1 MSLIIGAS
9 ADATSPTFDKALSE
23 PEVNLP
29 LPDSAAEVQIVLS
42 DAQIEA
48 LLTHESPLVRTFA
61 VEQVSA
67 RDDRNLLAA
76 LAARIQDEDPLVI
89 IEAISVL
96 ENKKYTEAAVAIEDC
111 FMTASGTLATVC
123 ASALGQLAP
132 ERLLAAVKSRGR
144 LDDEGFAAVATSI
157 AIMNTDETVAF
168 LSKALNRA
176 GAINEERKGALYG
189 AALLA
194 GEPTL
199 AGRVIGLAIA
209 DSHEEEPPQKFMPA
223 RAALA
228 VLSGLSTP
236 YSRQDSG
243 LELLD
248 HAREMLEKEVLPALP
263 EAAQTQ
269 LKEGMKLK
277 RAGEI
282 LLALTPLLETDLSE
296 RSKVEA
302 EQADDEMGTMPGR
315 RKGVLSALI
324 KQADAIGKLDVKAAA
339 VFVTAAAQAAI
350 IILAHDLDEASSPAM
365 VAVASALTETSPAEL
380 AAKSEDELAEI
391 FGAKGDREMRRI
403 VIAMAREH
411 FRRGH
416 TLERFARALFT
427 ADHGT
432 ALITA
437 AAEVDEPHVHSAL
450 VRAATAVKVHAE
462 ATVVDMLEDRATE
475 ASALGLVLRIAENI
489 RTERVSLI
497 LGRRFF
503 ALRDIDRSQV
513 ARTMLRC
520 ADARLLPLLKSRA
533 FIDEAEE
540 VAWAVLALVHNVE
553 ADDALTAAVERTLTD
568 RNDTERAPKLRLPL
582 GCGAC
587 GELNSYTFPRA
598 YVDVEAKDNYGDPA
612 FVGEMK
618 CKACGTV
625 DQLEPTEVAA
635 RVLTSHMLEFL
646 EIAKSGAMGPPPLVS
661 PAQTELRG
669 QKMGLAKALRE
680 LGTEIEADPEAVH
693 PRLVRARVGLIL
705 ERASVATDLEV
716 VYAQAPDSV
725 EARALQATLLMRTDE
740 TELAMKRCAE
750 AVRLMRRDEPV
761 KLYDADSPE
770 RLLNTVEDY
779 MVELELSGAAVP
791 EDIELEQARARRQTR
806 EQALNERHQAQMQA
820 MEDNQQLPAGPRPQ
834 APEASGDV
842 PKAGRNEPCPC
853 GSGKKYKKCHG
864 LK

>member
-9 ADATSPTFDKALSE
+9 ADATAPTFDKALSE
-23 PEVNLP
+23 PEVDLP
-29 LPDSAAEVQIVLS
+29 LPDSAGELQIILS
-42 DAQIEA
+42 DAQIET
-48 LLTHESPLVRTFA
+48 LLTHSSPLVRTFA

-76 LAARIQDEDPLVI
+76 LAGRIKDEDPLVV

-96 ENKKYTEAAVAIEDC
+96 ENKKYSEAAVAIEDC
-111 FMTASGTLATVC
+111 FMAASGTLATVC

-132 ERLLAAVKSRGR
+132 ERLLGAVKSRGR

-157 AIMNTDETVAF
+157 AIMNTEETVAF

-194 GEPTL
+194 GEPAL

-209 DSHEEEPPQKFMPA
+209 DSHVEEPPQKFMPA

-243 LELLD
+243 LELFD
-248 HAREMLEKEVLPALP
+248 HAREMLEQEVLPVLP
-263 EAAQTQ
+263 EAAQAQ

-277 RAGEI
+277 RADQV
-282 LLALTPLLETDLSE
+282 LLALSPLLETDLSE
-296 RSKVEA
+296 RSETEA
-302 EQADDEMGTMPGR
+302 SQADDEMGTMPGR

-324 KQADAIGKLDVKAAA
+324 KQAEAIGKLDVKAAA

-350 IILAHDLDEASSPAM
+350 IIMAHDLDEATSPAM
-365 VAVASALTETSPAEL
+365 VALAKALDTDPQGL
-380 AAKSEDELAEI
+380 AAKSDSELAEI
-391 FGAKGDREMRRI
+391 FGAKSDREMRRI
-403 VIAMAREH
+403 VTAMAREH
-411 FRRGH
+411 FRRGQS
-416 TLERFARALFT
+416 LERFARALFT
-427 ADHGT
+427 ADHGA

-437 AAEVDEPHVHSAL
+437 ASEVDEPHVHSAL
-450 VRAATAVKVHAE
+450 VRAATAVKSHAE
-462 ATVVDMLEDRATE
+462 ATVVDMLEDRGTE
-475 ASALGLVLRIAENI
+475 PNALGLVLRIAENI
-489 RTERVSLI
+489 RTERIALV
-497 LGRRFF
+497 LGRRFY
-503 ALRDIDRSQV
+503 ALRNVDRSQL

-533 FIDEAEE
+533 FQDEAEE
-540 VAWAVLALVHNVE
+540 VAWAVLALVHDVP
-553 ADDALTAAVERTLTD
+553 ADEDLNAAVNRTMKD
-568 RNDTERAPKLRLPL
+568 RSDREQAPKLRLPL
-582 GCGAC
+582 GCSAC
-587 GELNSYTFPRA
+587 GELNSYMFPRA

-618 CKACGTV
+618 CKACGTF
-625 DQLEPTEVAA
+625 DRLEPTEIAA

-646 EIAKSGAMGPPPLVS
+646 EQAKSGAMGPPPLVS
-661 PAQTELRG
+661 PAQTELHG
-669 QKMGLAKALRE
+669 QKMGLARALRE
-680 LGTEIEADPEAVH
+680 LGTEIDAQPEAVH

-705 ERASVATDLEV
+705 ERSSVATDLEV
-716 VYAQAPDSV
+716 VYAHAPDSV
-725 EARALQATLLMRTDE
+725 EARALQATLLMRTNE
-740 TELAMKRCAE
+740 TELAMTRCAE
-750 AVRLMRRDEPV
+750 AVRLMRGDEPAR
-761 KLYDADSPE
+761 LYDADSPE
-770 RLLNTVEDY
+770 RLLTTVEDY

-791 EDIELEQARARRQTR
+791 EDITLDAGRYRREVR
-806 EQALNERHQAQMQA
+806 EQELTERHQAQMQSLQ
-820 MEDNQQLPAGPRPQ
+820 ENQQLPAGP
-834 APEASGDV
+834 APAPDAAANTH
-842 PKAGRNEPCPC
+842 KAGRNEPCPC